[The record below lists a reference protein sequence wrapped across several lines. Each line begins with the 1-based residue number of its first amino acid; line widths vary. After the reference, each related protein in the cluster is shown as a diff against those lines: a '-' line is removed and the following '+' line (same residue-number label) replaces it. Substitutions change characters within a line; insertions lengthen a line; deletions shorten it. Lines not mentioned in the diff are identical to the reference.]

1 MNILLHWSCIPE
13 EDLYFFIPQ
22 EDIDDILMDAL
33 QAANGHIGG
42 LDEDPD
48 GDNGE
53 ADFLACCEAISAVGD
68 YVDAH
73 HNDALAV
80 PFAIPSNTVLFHT
93 GVLL

>member
-22 EDIDDILMDAL
+22 EDI
-33 QAANGHIGG
+33 GG

-53 ADFLACCEAISAVGD
+53 ADFLARCEAISAVGD
-68 YVDAH
+68 YVNAH
-73 HNDALAV
+73 RNDALAV
-80 PFAIPSNTVLFHT
+80 PFAIPSDTVLFHT